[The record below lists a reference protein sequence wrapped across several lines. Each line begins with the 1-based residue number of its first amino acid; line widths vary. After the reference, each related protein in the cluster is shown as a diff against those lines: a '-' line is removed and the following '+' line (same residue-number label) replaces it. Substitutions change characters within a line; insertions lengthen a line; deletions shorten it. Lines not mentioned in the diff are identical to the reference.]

1 MFFINIII
9 VFHIVVTKKVTTVK
23 ICIKQQKSVIVKHY
37 YAMGLFYRPS
47 NRTLII

>member
-1 MFFINIII
+1 MFFINIIVI
-9 VFHIVVTKKVTTVK
+9 FHILVTKKVTTVK

-37 YAMGLFYRPS
+37 SAMGLFYRPS